1 MSKNLILVGLAV
13 LGWIGY
19 KKFILAKIINI
30 SLKDIG
36 FAGGKFWQPVVNVQ
50 LEVENP
56 TDTTTDVQ
64 KISGDIFLQNK
75 IVGSIFQ
82 DVNQKILA
90 KEKTIINFNVQ
101 LNLVDAALISIN
113 NKFSNQIIEFKG
125 NLIAD
130 FVSFP
135 INYSI
140 QLP

>member
-19 KKFILAKIINI
+19 KKFILAKKINI
-30 SLKDIG
+30 SLKNIG
-36 FAGGKFWQPVVNVQ
+36 FNGGTFWQPVVNVQ

-56 TDTTTDVQ
+56 IDTTTDVQ

-90 KEKTIINFNVQ
+90 KQKTIINFNVQ

>member
-19 KKFILAKIINI
+19 KKFILAKKINI

-36 FAGGKFWQPVVNVQ
+36 FNGGTFWQPIVKVQ

-56 TDTTTDVQ
+56 TDTTADVQ
-64 KISGDIFLQNK
+64 KISGNILLQDK
-75 IVGSIFQ
+75 IVGTVFQ
-82 DVNQKILA
+82 NVNQKILA
-90 KEKTIINFNVQ
+90 KQKTVINFDVQ
-101 LNLVDAALISIN
+101 LNLIDASLISIN
-113 NKFSNQIIEFKG
+113 NKFSNQTIEFTG
-125 NLIAD
+125 NLVAD

-135 INYSI
+135 LNYSI

>member
-19 KKFILAKIINI
+19 KKFILAKKINI
-30 SLKDIG
+30 SLKNIG
-36 FAGGKFWQPVVNVQ
+36 FNGGTFWQPVINVQ

-64 KISGDIFLQNK
+64 KISGNILLQNK
-75 IVGSIFQ
+75 IVGTVFQ
-82 DVNQKILA
+82 NVNQKILA
-90 KEKTIINFNVQ
+90 KQKTVINFDVQ
-101 LNLVDAALISIN
+101 LNLIDASLISIN
-113 NKFSNQIIEFKG
+113 NKFKNQTIEFTG

-135 INYSI
+135 LNYSI

>member
-19 KKFILAKIINI
+19 KKFVLAKKINI
-30 SLKDIG
+30 SLKNIG
-36 FAGGKFWQPVVNVQ
+36 FNGGTFWQPVVNVQ

-56 TDTTTDVQ
+56 TDTTTDIQ

-82 DVNQKILA
+82 NVNQKILA
-90 KEKTIINFNVQ
+90 KQKTIINFNVQ

>member
-19 KKFILAKIINI
+19 KKFILAKKINI
-30 SLKDIG
+30 SLKNIG
-36 FAGGKFWQPVVNVQ
+36 FNGGTFWQPVVNVQ

-56 TDTTTDVQ
+56 TDTTADVQ
-64 KISGDIFLQNK
+64 KISGNILLQNK
-75 IVGSIFQ
+75 IVGTVFQ
-82 DVNQKILA
+82 NVNQKILA
-90 KEKTIINFNVQ
+90 KQKTVINFDVQ
-101 LNLVDAALISIN
+101 LNLIDASLISIN
-113 NKFSNQIIEFKG
+113 NKFSNQIIEFNG

-135 INYSI
+135 LNYSI

>member
-19 KKFILAKIINI
+19 KKFVLAKKINI
-30 SLKDIG
+30 SLKNIG
-36 FAGGKFWQPVVNVQ
+36 FNGGTFWQPVVNVQ

-56 TDTTTDVQ
+56 TDTTTDIQ

-82 DVNQKILA
+82 NVNQKILA
-90 KEKTIINFNVQ
+90 KQKTIINFNVQ

-125 NLIAD
+125 KLIAD

>member
-19 KKFILAKIINI
+19 KKFVLAKKINI
-30 SLKDIG
+30 SLKNIG
-36 FAGGKFWQPVVNVQ
+36 FNGGTFWQPVVNVQ

-90 KEKTIINFNVQ
+90 KQKTIINFNVQ

>member
-19 KKFILAKIINI
+19 KKFILAKKINI
-30 SLKDIG
+30 SLKNIG
-36 FAGGKFWQPVVNVQ
+36 FNGGTFWKPVVNVQ

-64 KISGDIFLQNK
+64 KISGNILLQNK
-75 IVGSIFQ
+75 IVGTVFQ
-82 DVNQKILA
+82 NVNQKILA
-90 KEKTIINFNVQ
+90 KQKTVINFDVE
-101 LNLVDAALISIN
+101 LNLIDASLISIN
-113 NKFSNQIIEFKG
+113 NKFKNQTIEFTG

-135 INYSI
+135 LNYSI

>member
-19 KKFILAKIINI
+19 KKFVLAKKINI

-36 FAGGKFWQPVVNVQ
+36 FAGGKFWQPILNVK
-50 LEVENP
+50 LEIENP
-56 TDTTTDVQ
+56 TDTTADVQ
-64 KISGDIFLQNK
+64 KISGNIFLQNK

-82 DVNQKILA
+82 NVNQKILS
-90 KEKTIINFNVQ
+90 KQKTIINFNVE

-113 NKFSNQIIEFKG
+113 DKFSKQNIEFNG
-125 NLIAD
+125 NLIVD

>member
-19 KKFILAKIINI
+19 KKFILSKKINI

-36 FAGGKFWQPVVNVQ
+36 FNGGTFWQPIVNVK

-56 TDTTTDVQ
+56 TDTTADVQ
-64 KISGDIFLQNK
+64 KISGNILLQNK
-75 IVGSIFQ
+75 IVGSVFQ
-82 DVNQKILA
+82 NVNQKILA
-90 KEKTIINFNVQ
+90 KQKTVITFDVE
-101 LNLVDAALISIN
+101 LNLIDASLIAIN
-113 NKFSNQIIEFKG
+113 NQFKNQIIEFKG
-125 NLIAD
+125 NLVVD

-135 INYSI
+135 LNYSI

>member
-19 KKFILAKIINI
+19 KKFILAKKINI
-30 SLKDIG
+30 SLKNIG
-36 FAGGKFWQPVVNVQ
+36 FNGGTFWQPVVNVQ

-90 KEKTIINFNVQ
+90 KQKTIINFNVQ

>member
-19 KKFILAKIINI
+19 KKFVLSKKINI
-30 SLKDIG
+30 SLKNIG
-36 FAGGKFWQPVVNVQ
+36 FNGGTFWQPVVNVQ

>member
-19 KKFILAKIINI
+19 KKFVLAKKINI
-30 SLKDIG
+30 SLKNIG
-36 FAGGKFWQPVVNVQ
+36 FNGGTFWQPVVNVQ

-56 TDTTTDVQ
+56 TNTTTDVQ

>member
-19 KKFILAKIINI
+19 KKFVLAKKINI
-30 SLKDIG
+30 SLKNIG
-36 FAGGKFWQPVVNVQ
+36 FNGGTFWQPVVNVQ

-90 KEKTIINFNVQ
+90 KGKTIINFNVQ

>member
-1 MSKNLILVGLAV
+1 MSKNSILVGLAI

-19 KKFILAKIINI
+19 KKFILAKKINI

-36 FAGGKFWQPVVNVQ
+36 FNGGSFWQPVLNVK
-50 LEVENP
+50 LEVENS
-56 TDTTTDVQ
+56 TDTTADVQ
-64 KISGDIFLQNK
+64 KISGNIFLQNK
-75 IVGSIFQ
+75 IVGSILQ
-82 DVNQKILA
+82 NVNQKILA
-90 KEKTIINFNVQ
+90 KQKTIINFNVE

-113 NKFSNQIIEFKG
+113 DKFSKQNIELNG
-125 NLIAD
+125 NLIVD

>member
-1 MSKNLILVGLAV
+1 MSKNSILVGLAI

-19 KKFILAKIINI
+19 KKFILAKKINI

-36 FAGGKFWQPVVNVQ
+36 FNGGSFWQPVLNVK
-50 LEVENP
+50 LEVENS
-56 TDTTTDVQ
+56 TDTTADVQ
-64 KISGDIFLQNK
+64 KISGNIFLQNK
-75 IVGSIFQ
+75 IVGSISQ
-82 DVNQKILA
+82 NVNQKILA
-90 KEKTIINFNVQ
+90 KQKTIINFNVE

-113 NKFSNQIIEFKG
+113 DKFSKQNIELNG
-125 NLIAD
+125 NLIVD

>member
-1 MSKNLILVGLAV
+1 MSKNLIFIGLAF
-13 LGWIGY
+13 LGWLGY
-19 KKFILAKIINI
+19 KKYILAQKINI
-30 SLKDIG
+30 SLKNIG
-36 FAGGKFWQPVVNVQ
+36 FNGGTFWQPVVNVQ